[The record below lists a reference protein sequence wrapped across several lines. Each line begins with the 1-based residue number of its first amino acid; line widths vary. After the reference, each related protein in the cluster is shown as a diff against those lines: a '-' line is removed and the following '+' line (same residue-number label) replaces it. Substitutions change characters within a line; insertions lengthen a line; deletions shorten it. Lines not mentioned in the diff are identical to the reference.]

1 MEFLFRPAGH
11 PGLPVWP
18 GSIAIFPGTWNPPTI
33 AHVEIARAALNRVDE
48 VVWAIPRVLPHKNW
62 SGATFEQRCDMVR
75 RVASAENGFAA
86 AISGGGLYIDM
97 ARAAREAYGRGVEI
111 GIVCG
116 RDAAERIE
124 RWDYGEE
131 GVFEGLLRE
140 FRLLVAARAGAY
152 ATDFPHGGRIEKL
165 ELENSFD
172 DVSSSEVRRRIAA
185 GENWEL
191 LVPEVI
197 RGEVSAIY
205 GPILR
210 QPRS

>member
-1 MEFLFRPAGH
+1 MEFLFPPTAQART
-11 PGLPVWP
+11 V
-18 GSIAIFPGTWNPPTI
+18 AIFPGTWNPPTI
-33 AHVEIARAALNRVDE
+33 AHVEIARAALDRVDE
-48 VVWAIPRVLPHKNW
+48 VVWAIPRMLPHKNW
-62 SGATFEQRCDMVR
+62 NGASFEQRCEMIR
-75 RVASAENGFAA
+75 RVASAGNGFAA
-86 AISGGGLYIDM
+86 AISDGGLYIEM
-97 ARAAREAYGRGVEI
+97 ARATREAYGRGVEI
-111 GIVCG
+111 SIVCG

-124 RWDYGEE
+124 RWNYGEA
-131 GVFEGLLRE
+131 GVFEGMLRE

-152 ATDFPHGGRIEKL
+152 ATDFPHRGRIEKL

-185 GENWEL
+185 RENWES

-205 GPILR
+205 GPMLR